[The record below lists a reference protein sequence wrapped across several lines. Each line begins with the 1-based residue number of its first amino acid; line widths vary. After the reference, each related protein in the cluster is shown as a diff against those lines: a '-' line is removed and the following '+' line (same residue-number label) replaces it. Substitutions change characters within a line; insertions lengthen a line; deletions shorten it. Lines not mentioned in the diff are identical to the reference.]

1 MELKG
6 KKIILGSGSPR
17 RQELL
22 KGMDVDFIMD
32 SRTDFKERFSSD
44 VRCESV
50 PSLMSEG
57 KSKGFHRDLE
67 ADEILI
73 TADTMVLYGEAIL
86 GKPHSYDEAFK
97 MLENLS
103 GKEHRVITSVT
114 LRDKGGL
121 HTFTDTT
128 KVWFKDLSREEIT
141 YYLKKYRPY
150 DKAGSYG
157 AQEWIGYIA
166 IEKIEGSYF
175 NVMGFPTHLVYRE
188 LSEFLK
194 RKV

>member
-1 MELKG
+1 MELRG

-22 KGMDVDFIMD
+22 KGMDVDFIVD
-32 SRTDFKERFSSD
+32 SLTDFKEEFSPE
-44 VRCESV
+44 VRCENV

-57 KSKGFHRDLE
+57 KSKGFHRALE
-67 ADEILI
+67 EDELLI
-73 TADTMVLYGEAIL
+73 TADTMVLCGESIL
-86 GKPHSYDEAFK
+86 GKPHSYEEAFK

-114 LRDKGGL
+114 FRDKRGL

-128 KVWFKDLSREEIT
+128 KVWFKDLSEEEIT

-175 NVMGFPTHLVYRE
+175 NVMGFPTHLVYKE
-188 LSEFLK
+188 LIEFLK
-194 RKV
+194 R